1 MEVDLLGVFEEI
13 EREKGIPKEE
23 LLAMIE
29 SALTSA
35 FRKHTG
41 KKQKFEAH
49 IDPESGVITAYIK
62 KKVVTKVENPHTQIA
77 KKEALK
83 FDPAAKVGDEVKIKV
98 ETKEFGRIAAQT
110 AKQVIIQR
118 IRETERENLYK
129 EFKEQ
134 EGDVVTGVV
143 QRFARKNII
152 VDLGKTE
159 AILPEWEQISDHK
172 YELFER
178 LKIYILKVEQS
189 ARGPQIIVSRTHPG
203 LVKGLYE
210 LEVPEVRD
218 HTVEIKQIV
227 REPGYRCKVA
237 VVSNNE
243 RVDPV
248 GACVGVK
255 GSRVQAIINEL
266 NGERMDLIPYSN
278 EPATYIAS
286 SLSPAKVLNVIIEK
300 DKKNALVVVAD
311 DQLSLTIGKAGQNVR
326 LAARLTGWHI
336 DIKSESQ
343 MKEMEAAKALKEAK
357 EREEPKEEKK
367 IKEVKEVKKVEVDE
381 LTKLPGVGKVTAKL
395 LYDHGFTTIEKIA
408 SCSISELTKISGIGN
423 RLAEKIFEAAKKE
436 SGK

>member
-1 MEVDLLGVFEEI
+1 MEGELGGVFEQI

-23 LLAMIE
+23 LLGMIE
-29 SALTSA
+29 AALTSA
-35 FRKHTG
+35 FRKHSG

-49 IDPESGVITAYIK
+49 VDPKSGEITAYVK
-62 KKVVTKVENPHTQIA
+62 KKVVTKAENPYTQIA

-83 FDPAAKVGDEVKIKV
+83 LNPAVKVGDEIRIKV

-110 AKQVIIQR
+110 AKQVIVQR
-118 IRETERENLYK
+118 IRETERENLFK
-129 EFKEQ
+129 EFKEK
-134 EGDVVTGVV
+134 EGTVMNAVV

-152 VDLGKTE
+152 VDLGKVE
-159 AILPEWEQISDHK
+159 AILPEWEQIPGHK
-172 YELFER
+172 YEVFER
-178 LKIYILKVEQS
+178 SKVYVLKVEQS
-189 ARGPQIIVSRTHPG
+189 PRGPQISVSRTHPG
-203 LVKGLYE
+203 LVKRLYE

-266 NGERMDLIPYSN
+266 NGERMDLISYSN
-278 EPATYIAS
+278 DPATYIAS
-286 SLSPAKVLNVIIEK
+286 SLSPAKVLSVTVEK

-311 DQLSLTIGKAGQNVR
+311 DQLSLAIGKAGQNVR
-326 LAARLTGWHI
+326 LAARLTSWHI

-343 MKEMEAAKALKEAK
+343 MKKAKEA
-357 EREEPKEEKK
+357 
-367 IKEVKEVKKVEVDE
+367 EVSE
-381 LTKLPGVGKVTAKL
+381 LTKLPGVGKVTAQL
-395 LYDHGFTTIEKIA
+395 LSQHGFTTLEKIA
-408 SCSISELTKISGIGN
+408 SSSISELTKISGIGQKS
-423 RLAEKIFEAAKKE
+423 AEKIYKAAKKE
-436 SGK
+436 SGKE

>member
-1 MEVDLLGVFEEI
+1 MEGELGGVFEQI

-23 LLAMIE
+23 LLGMIE
-29 SALTSA
+29 AALTSA
-35 FRKHTG
+35 FRKHSG

-49 IDPESGVITAYIK
+49 VDPKSGEITAYVK
-62 KKVVTKVENPHTQIA
+62 KKVVTKAENPYTQIA

-83 FDPAAKVGDEVKIKV
+83 LNPAVKVGDEIRIKV

-110 AKQVIIQR
+110 AKQVIVQR
-118 IRETERENLYK
+118 IRETERENLFK
-129 EFKEQ
+129 EFKEK
-134 EGDVVTGVV
+134 EGTVMNAVV

-152 VDLGKTE
+152 VDLGKVE
-159 AILPEWEQISDHK
+159 AILPEWEQIPGHK
-172 YELFER
+172 YEVFER
-178 LKIYILKVEQS
+178 SKVYVLKVEQS
-189 ARGPQIIVSRTHPG
+189 PRGPQISVSRTHPG
-203 LVKGLYE
+203 LVKRLYE

-266 NGERMDLIPYSN
+266 NGERMDLISYSN
-278 EPATYIAS
+278 DPATYIAS
-286 SLSPAKVLNVIIEK
+286 SLSPAKVLSVTVEK

-311 DQLSLTIGKAGQNVR
+311 DQLSLAIGKAGQNVR
-326 LAARLTGWHI
+326 LAARLTSWHI

-343 MKEMEAAKALKEAK
+343 MKKAKEA
-357 EREEPKEEKK
+357 
-367 IKEVKEVKKVEVDE
+367 EVSE
-381 LTKLPGVGKVTAKL
+381 LTKLPGVGKVTAQL
-395 LYDHGFTTIEKIA
+395 LSQHGFTTLEKIA
-408 SCSISELTKISGIGN
+408 SSSISELTKISGIGQKS
-423 RLAEKIFEAAKKE
+423 AEKIYKGAKKE
-436 SGK
+436 SGKE

>member
-1 MEVDLLGVFEEI
+1 MAEELIGVFEQI
-13 EREKGIPKEE
+13 QREKGIPKEE
-23 LLAMIE
+23 LLGMIE

-35 FRKHTG
+35 FRKHSG

-49 IDPESGVITAYIK
+49 IDPESGEITAYVK
-62 KKVVTKVENPHTQIA
+62 KKVVMKLENPYTQIV

-83 FDPAAKVGDEVKIKV
+83 LDPAVKVGDEVKIKV

-118 IRETERENLYK
+118 IRETERENLFK
-129 EFKEQ
+129 EFKEK
-134 EGDVVTGVV
+134 EGTIMNGMVKRSV
-143 QRFARKNII
+143 RKNII
-152 VDLGKTE
+152 VELDLRKTEAIE
-159 AILPEWEQISDHK
+159 AILPEWEQMPGHNC
-172 YELFER
+172 ELFER
-178 LKIYILKVEQS
+178 LKVYILKVEQS
-189 ARGPQIIVSRTHPG
+189 SRGPQIVVSRTHPG
-203 LVKGLYE
+203 LAKKLFE

-218 HTVEIKQIV
+218 GTVEIKQII

-266 NGERMDLIPYSN
+266 NGERMDLILYSSD
-278 EPATYIAS
+278 PATYIAN
-286 SLSPAKVLNVIIEK
+286 SLSPAKVLSVNIEK

-311 DQLSLTIGKAGQNVR
+311 EQLSLAIGKAGQNVR

-343 MKEMEAAKALKEAK
+343 MKEL
-357 EREEPKEEKK
+357 
-367 IKEVKEVKKVEVDE
+367 KEVKEKVEVSD
-381 LTKLPGVGKVTAKL
+381 LTKLPGVGKVTARL
-395 LYDHGFTTIEKIA
+395 LSKHGFTTFEKIA
-408 SCSISELTKISGIGN
+408 ASSGSELAKIPGIGKK
-423 RLAEKIFEAAKKE
+423 LAEKILDGAKKE
-436 SGK
+436 SEKK